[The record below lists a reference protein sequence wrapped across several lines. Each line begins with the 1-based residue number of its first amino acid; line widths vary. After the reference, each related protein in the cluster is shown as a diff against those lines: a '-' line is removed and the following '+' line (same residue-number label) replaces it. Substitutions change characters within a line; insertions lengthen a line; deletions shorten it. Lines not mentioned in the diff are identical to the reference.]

1 MSIVHDAWEIVRVHY
16 GTRSTGSGC
25 CFASLQNA
33 RAPSGLG
40 NYIKGSADGDV
51 VHHGI
56 NLDVFPSIPPS
67 LYMVYK
73 VNPPLIMAKSI
84 RGLVG
89 PSFIHMTRYIS
100 ISEHVN
106 PLT

>member
-1 MSIVHDAWEIVRVHY
+1 MTPGRLFVFITEPGQRGLAAVS
-16 GTRSTGSGC
+16 
-25 CFASLQNA
+25 SLQNA

-73 VNPPLIMAKSI
+73 VNPPLIMAKSE

-89 PSFIHMTRYIS
+89 HILHPHKYSSM
-100 ISEHVN
+100 
-106 PLT
+106 